1 MEWKILRLDKTIE
14 TTMES
19 VDDMETFLNEV
30 SSSHTE
36 GDGTMVAYFYYM
48 EGLFSELEAAYSG
61 SSDMVRVIANDDHYD
76 RLLAEI
82 SGSIV

>member
-1 MEWKILRLDKTIE
+1 MEWKILKLDKAIE
-14 TTMES
+14 TTLES
-19 VDDMETFLNEV
+19 DEALETLLNEV

-36 GDGTMVAYFYYM
+36 GEMVAYFYYM
-48 EGLFSELEAAYSG
+48 EGLFTELETSYAN
-61 SSDMVRVIANDDHYD
+61 SSDMVRVIANDEHYD